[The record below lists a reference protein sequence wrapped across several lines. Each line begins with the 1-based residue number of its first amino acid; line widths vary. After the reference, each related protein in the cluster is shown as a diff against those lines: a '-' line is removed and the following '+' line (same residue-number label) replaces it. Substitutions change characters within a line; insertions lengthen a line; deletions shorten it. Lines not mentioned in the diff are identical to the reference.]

1 MPFILPNKVTP
12 LLAGLCCA
20 AAATAAPTPDYEYPL
35 INEGEDAGITIA
47 MFHPDLRLAEDVGE
61 IPDYEV
67 KLPPYEN
74 TQWQY
79 RGQVKLLLLDYSNIA
94 EDVNAIYRETYQ
106 KEFEDAVAEN
116 IGRLFTARGFEASG
130 DLDGMAALNTED
142 RHDVMLTSIPS
153 ATLSFMRNVDSREC
167 AEDHCTEK
175 GELRLEGQ
183 FLYQLV
189 EPVTG
194 SAVAVNRVNVHNL
207 RIRHDY
213 VLETRGDE
221 TLRDTR
227 VEAVA
232 TSVQELH
239 DSIVTRV
246 DEMISRDQLI
256 ALAGT
261 IRDLKSGDVK
271 LRER

>member
-1 MPFILPNKVTP
+1 MPSILPTKLIP
-12 LLAGLCCA
+12 LFAGLCCA
-20 AAATAAPTPDYEYPL
+20 AASAAPTPDYDYPL
-35 INEGEDAGITIA
+35 TNQGEDVGITIA

-61 IPDYEV
+61 IPGYEV
-67 KLPPYEN
+67 ELPPYEN

-79 RGQVKLLLLDYSNIA
+79 RGQVKLILLDYSNIA

-106 KEFEDAVAEN
+106 TEFENAVAKN
-116 IGRLFTARGFEASG
+116 IGRLFTARGFQASG
-130 DLDGMAALNTED
+130 DLDGMKGLDTEE
-142 RHDVMLTSIPS
+142 REDVMLTSIPS

-167 AEDHCTEK
+167 TDDHCIEK
-175 GELRLEGQ
+175 GELMLEGQ

-194 SAVAVNRVNVHNL
+194 SAVALNRLNVHNL

-213 VLETRGDE
+213 VTETRGDDIV
-221 TLRDTR
+221 RDTR

-239 DSIVTRV
+239 DSIVTKI
-246 DEMISRDQLI
+246 DEMISRDQLV
-256 ALAGT
+256 ALVGT
-261 IRDLKSGDVK
+261 IQDLKSGDIK